1 MLTDEV
7 DGLLVRPKDA
17 MALADALTSLVRD
30 PRRGVELAA
39 KGRQPVE
46 EYSWPRVARRVL
58 SYYERLLDQQQTV
71 DASRRHAANERLA
84 AAP

>member
-39 KGRQPVE
+39 KGRQHVE
-46 EYSWPRVARRVL
+46 EYSWPRVAQRVL
-58 SYYERLLDQQQTV
+58 SYYERLLDQQQSV
-71 DASRRHAANERLA
+71 QASRRHATAQRLVVA
-84 AAP
+84 K